1 MAYCIPA
8 KTYVG
13 NVKVPFYASFGSS
26 GSSGSA
32 YCAPKA
38 PVYNYKPIGSIG
50 VCGVKSG
57 FTSGFGVALT
67 SLFKLSLSKTSS
79 FFKSI
84 CKPVVCEPGT
94 KPGQPGKDN
103 PSVKETVV
111 TEPLPGGGVKITGT
125 SGNDKLVGT
134 DCDDD
139 ISGGKGNDTLIGGKG
154 NDVLDGESGA
164 DVMIGG
170 AGDDI
175 YYVDN
180 PGDKVIENPGEGDDT
195 VLSTIDYTAPDNV
208 ENITALTNEDINLYG
223 NDLNNVLHGN
233 DGANVLEGR
242 GGNDNLYGH
251 GGDDI
256 LIGGDGNDFLNGGA
270 GNDILNGGNG
280 CDTYVFGFGFDHDT
294 IIDFNTDPSHTNNDI
309 LQFESGV
316 KFSDLCFDRCGDD
329 LQITLGK
336 DGSDSV
342 TVANWFKGS
351 DHQIEEFVFQDD
363 NCVTWSNTQI
373 NEALCTYG
381 NFFCGTDL
389 NNLVQQQQQT
399 APCC

>member
-1 MAYCIPA
+1 M
-8 KTYVG
+8 
-13 NVKVPFYASFGSS
+13 
-26 GSSGSA
+26 
-32 YCAPKA
+32 
-38 PVYNYKPIGSIG
+38 
-50 VCGVKSG
+50 
-57 FTSGFGVALT
+57 
-67 SLFKLSLSKTSS
+67 
-79 FFKSI
+79 
-84 CKPVVCEPGT
+84 
-94 KPGQPGKDN
+94 
-103 PSVKETVV
+103 
-111 TEPLPGGGVKITGT
+111 
-125 SGNDKLVGT
+125 
-134 DCDDD
+134 
-139 ISGGKGNDTLIGGKG
+139 
-154 NDVLDGESGA
+154 LDGESGA

-195 VLSTIDYTAPDNV
+195 VFSTIDYTAPDNV